1 MYYFM
6 NFMNY
11 YLVKFYKLQRLNQKC
26 LWICSVLS
34 QDFVTEPGVRISFHF
49 NIEKSIQRVFNIV
62 SFMKKSWIPGWRFEY
77 SGLKEWKYL
86 LDIQV

>member
-1 MYYFM
+1 M

-11 YLVKFYKLQRLNQKC
+11 GLVKFYKLQRLNQKC

-34 QDFVTEPGVRISFHF
+34 QDFVTEPGVRISFL
-49 NIEKSIQRVFNIV
+49 FNIV
-62 SFMKKSWIPGWRFEY
+62 SFMNKSWIPSWRLEY
-77 SGLKEWKYL
+77 SGVKEWKYL